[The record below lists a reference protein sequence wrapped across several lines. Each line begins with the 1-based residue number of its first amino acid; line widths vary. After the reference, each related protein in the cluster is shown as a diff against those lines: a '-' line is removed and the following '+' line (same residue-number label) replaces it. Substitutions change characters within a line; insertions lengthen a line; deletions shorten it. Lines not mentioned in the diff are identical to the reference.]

1 MSDKKHLLQVLA
13 RQLTDAINY
22 ERYAEAALIVDDLRR
37 RIGIEPG
44 EATQRLLAEVYE
56 EEK

>member
-1 MSDKKHLLQVLA
+1 MDDKKHLLQVLA
-13 RQLTDAINY
+13 RQLVDAI
-22 ERYAEAALIVDDLRR
+22 ERELYAEAALIVDDLRR